1 MIGLFWNIR
10 GLVKIGRLPALVSR
24 IKESHA
30 DIVGIMETKK
40 DNFTPGYLKSL
51 TSLAP
56 LDWTFLPAS
65 GSAGR
70 ILVGANS
77 DCYTLTVGDI
87 LNYSVSVSLLDKK
100 TGFSWKLVVV
110 CGSHMKKGNNTF

>member
-10 GLVKIGRLPALVSR
+10 GLGKIGRLPALVSH

-30 DIVGIMETKK
+30 DIIGIMETEKE
-40 DNFTPGYLKSL
+40 NFTSGYLKSL
-51 TSLAP
+51 TGLAP
-56 LDWTFLPAS
+56 FDWTFLPAS
-65 GSAGR
+65 GSAGG

-87 LNYSVSVSLLDKK
+87 LNFSVSVSLLDKK
-100 TGFSWKLVVV
+100 IGFSWKLVVLR
-110 CGSHMKKGNNTF
+110 GSHMKKGNNPF